1 MFSGKCAENH
11 VAMVASIYDDFP
23 DPGRKNP
30 VNIPVN
36 KMRLDS
42 KVIEVDVSSIP
53 KDKSARDL
61 LQCKP
66 DTKLLIRRPLRIR
79 FELKSGR
86 NKSVSDTIGRKL
98 LFHDPDGTKKPS
110 EVRAK
115 YCAVWNTEIDA
126 LGAWDTT
133 NIKMVWNNDKV
144 VECTSTAFGTFGI
157 VSEIYEP
164 PSVDKDQNW
173 LMITKYV
180 GYGLSILLLF
190 VFCIMVLLSKH
201 LWEMFHIIGMNFAFA
216 LAFADVF
223 MIMAE
228 QDFIRDDH
236 DWCTFTGFGIN
247 MLYIAAAALLLFLCF
262 AVFLATTT
270 GNLYFVF
277 LVVFCI
283 KYISGIIGGYT
294 DVYLSLSWGIAF
306 AAFGYN
312 VFMNL
317 DHMGDDPRCF
327 IGWEDQSKTLFA
339 ALTLGFGL
347 LSLIMMLVVLC
358 NIHNSALRRRVFVE
372 ELASLS
378 QG

>member
-1 MFSGKCAENH
+1 M
-11 VAMVASIYDDFP
+11 AMVASIYDDFP

-30 VNIPVN
+30 VTIPVN

-42 KVIEVDVSSIP
+42 KVMEVDVSSIP

-180 GYGLSILLLF
+180 GYALSILLLLI
-190 VFCIMVLLSKH
+190 FCTMVLLSKH
-201 LWEMFHIIGMNFAFA
+201 LWEMCNLFYLKQRQIIYSG
-216 LAFADVF
+216 
-223 MIMAE
+223 
-228 QDFIRDDH
+228 FILRH
-236 DWCTFTGFGIN
+236 
-247 MLYIAAAALLLFLCF
+247 
-262 AVFLATTT
+262 
-270 GNLYFVF
+270 
-277 LVVFCI
+277 
-283 KYISGIIGGYT
+283 
-294 DVYLSLSWGIAF
+294 
-306 AAFGYN
+306 
-312 VFMNL
+312 
-317 DHMGDDPRCF
+317 
-327 IGWEDQSKTLFA
+327 
-339 ALTLGFGL
+339 L
-347 LSLIMMLVVLC
+347 LSQEGSKGSPGAVTKSV
-358 NIHNSALRRRVFVE
+358 
-372 ELASLS
+372 
-378 QG
+378 Q